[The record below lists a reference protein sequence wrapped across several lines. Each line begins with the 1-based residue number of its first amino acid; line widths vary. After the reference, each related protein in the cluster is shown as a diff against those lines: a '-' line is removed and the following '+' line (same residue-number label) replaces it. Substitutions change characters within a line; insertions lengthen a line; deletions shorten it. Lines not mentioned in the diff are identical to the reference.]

1 MLKFISILCIC
12 LNLYS
17 SSLLINPYCVTD
29 EFNSY
34 TVYDNDILFTNIDQ
48 LKFDI
53 ESDENI
59 TLFISYNHNGQNH
72 HLESIDLKKN
82 QQISYP
88 KDNFLNFDEQGY
100 VEIIFATKTKVLKK
114 FNLMYIESKKT
125 SKLITPTYKY
135 GVDPNLVISND
146 RGIKEKEAYKKLI
159 KSTVIVKTPNELG
172 SGVLFSDNGQIIT
185 NYHVVK
191 NESDIEIAFKPQS
204 RYASNPLK
212 NTFLKARLIKFDI
225 LKDLALLQL
234 LDTKSSKFYEP
245 IQLSKFDNI
254 QEGSDVFTMGHPQGE
269 YFTFGF
275 GTISAI
281 RENYQWNDH
290 KARYVIQ
297 TQSATSKGNSGGP
310 LLGEDYKL
318 IGINSFSNTEGQNLN
333 FAVSIVDIKEFIA
346 TKESQNLAIK
356 VDNNF
361 KNYTKLSFKHGLD
374 TKNKPLTTYYL
385 DGNKNGKV
393 DLIAIDVGNN
403 GFYNYLLFDTNED
416 GIFEKKA
423 YDKDGDGVIER
434 VVNY

>member
-1 MLKFISILCIC
+1 M
-12 LNLYS
+12 
-17 SSLLINPYCVTD
+17 
-29 EFNSY
+29 
-34 TVYDNDILFTNIDQ
+34 
-48 LKFDI
+48 
-53 ESDENI
+53 
-59 TLFISYNHNGQNH
+59 
-72 HLESIDLKKN
+72 
-82 QQISYP
+82 
-88 KDNFLNFDEQGY
+88 
-100 VEIIFATKTKVLKK
+100 
-114 FNLMYIESKKT
+114 
-125 SKLITPTYKY
+125 
-135 GVDPNLVISND
+135 
-146 RGIKEKEAYKKLI
+146 
-159 KSTVIVKTPNELG
+159 KTPNELG
-172 SGVLFSDNGQIIT
+172 SGVLFSDSGQIIT

-191 NESDIEIAFKPQS
+191 NQSDIEIAFKPQS

-269 YFTFGF
+269 YFTLGF

-281 RENYQWNDH
+281 RENYKWNDH

-333 FAVSIVDIKEFIA
+333 FAVSIVDIKEFIV

-374 TKNKPLTTYYL
+374 TKNKPLTIYYL

-403 GFYNYLLFDTNED
+403 GVYNYLLFDTNED

-423 YDKDGDGVIER
+423 YDKDGDCVIER
-434 VVNY
+434 VINY